1 VLAGALALT
10 LAAAA
15 GASAAPLTRD
25 AVFRAARGGE
35 SARVILH
42 TSFPGT
48 TLVRS
53 RGARMRVLVADLAPR
68 VVVDGQTSLRLVD
81 EGRAGSAAIPLA
93 AGHRYEITR
102 KARRFVVA
110 DLDAPGRPARLVGPV
125 SVDSGAA
132 ATGVQLADPMDRRF
146 RGALEMRPG
155 VKNTMMVVN
164 LLPVEQYLLGVL
176 PGEMPPEWG
185 AQAPQALRAGAIVLR
200 TRALATRKLGFAP
213 YDVTADDP
221 LYLGLDGERSTT
233 TQAVGASGRLMLMR
247 GKEAFQAE
255 FPTVAG
261 AKPILFEP
269 ELGAPRLVALGQA
282 RPVPGARP
290 GLGSLALQQAVAQ
303 IGTPYA
309 WGGSRPG
316 GFDCSGLVFYVY
328 GKLGVRLPRVAA
340 DQAKVGAPV
349 TLDQLAPGDAVFFA
363 DSSGYIHHMGLYVGD
378 GKFVHAPRSGETVR
392 IDDLTTGTYALQYAG
407 ARRYSP

>member
-1 VLAGALALT
+1 
-10 LAAAA
+10 
-15 GASAAPLTRD
+15 
-25 AVFRAARGGE
+25 
-35 SARVILH
+35 
-42 TSFPGT
+42 
-48 TLVRS
+48 
-53 RGARMRVLVADLAPR
+53 
-68 VVVDGQTSLRLVD
+68 
-81 EGRAGSAAIPLA
+81 
-93 AGHRYEITR
+93 
-102 KARRFVVA
+102 
-110 DLDAPGRPARLVGPV
+110 
-125 SVDSGAA
+125 
-132 ATGVQLADPMDRRF
+132 
-146 RGALEMRPG
+146 
-155 VKNTMMVVN
+155 
-164 LLPVEQYLLGVL
+164 
-176 PGEMPPEWG
+176 
-185 AQAPQALRAGAIVLR
+185 
-200 TRALATRKLGFAP
+200 
-213 YDVTADDP
+213 
-221 LYLGLDGERSTT
+221 
-233 TQAVGASGRLMLMR
+233 
-247 GKEAFQAE
+247 
-255 FPTVAG
+255 G

-290 GLGSLALQQAVAQ
+290 GLGPLALQQAVAQ

-328 GKLGVRLPRVAA
+328 AKLGIRLPRVAA

>member
-1 VLAGALALT
+1 
-10 LAAAA
+10 
-15 GASAAPLTRD
+15 AS
-25 AVFRAARGGE
+25 RGGV
-35 SARVILH
+35 SARVLLR
-42 TSFPGT
+42 TPYLGT
-48 TLVRS
+48 TFVRS
-53 RGARMRVLVADLAPR
+53 RGSRMRVLVADLAPR

-81 EGRAGSAAIPLA
+81 EGHAGAAAIPLA

-102 KARRFVVA
+102 TTRRFVVA

-132 ATGVQLADPMDRRF
+132 ATGVQLADPLDRRF
-146 RGALEMRPG
+146 RGALEMRRG
-155 VKNTMMVVN
+155 VENTMMVVN
-164 LLPVEQYLLGVL
+164 PLPVEQYLLRGL
-176 PGEMPPEWG
+176 PGELPPAGG
-185 AQAPQALRAGAIVLR
+185 APAPPAPPARPLVLR
-200 TRALATRKLGFAP
+200 RRALATRKLGFAP

-221 LYLGLDGERSTT
+221 LCLGLDGERSTT

-290 GLGSLALQQAVAQ
+290 GLGPLALQQAVAQ

-316 GFDCSGLVFYVY
+316 GVDRSGLVFYVY
-328 GKLGVRLPRVAA
+328 ANLRIRLPPGPA
-340 DQAKVGAPV
+340 DP
-349 TLDQLAPGDAVFFA
+349 
-363 DSSGYIHHMGLYVGD
+363 
-378 GKFVHAPRSGETVR
+378 
-392 IDDLTTGTYALQYAG
+392 
-407 ARRYSP
+407 